1 MLDIFNDYVL
11 QREELLAR
19 IAQELQLDK
28 TRLER
33 MESAYNAVA
42 ELLKKDKDFFDGLV
56 IEVYAQGSKRIG
68 ATVRPINNADFDL
81 DVVLHIYDP
90 FYRHSPEA
98 IYNAL
103 VRSLEK
109 DAYYKSI
116 LEKKTRCVRLNY
128 KSDFHMDILPACMP
142 DTSEKEM
149 IKIPEKALRN
159 WSSGNPKG
167 FANWFLNI
175 AKSVE
180 EPLLGRYADVLV
192 KAQIETERL
201 PEEAYLKTPLQRVV
215 QLLKRYRDIFF
226 EDRDY
231 PVSSIVITTLAARF
245 YSAEDSIFEA
255 MDNIVQRIKNG
266 YLEAIRD
273 GKRFKVLNPV
283 NAEED
288 FTDSWTDQH
297 YKSFFNFIDDLHTRW
312 QNLKNSFE
320 TSKEDYIRLFGE
332 GVYKKSLNEQFKNFA
347 KSTNNSLAKSSGLI
361 AASIAFT
368 SPSGNINS
376 SSGYKNGNHH
386 NFGGKY
392 KD

>member
-1 MLDIFNDYVL
+1 MLDIFNNYPL

-42 ELLKKDKDFFDGLV
+42 ELLKNDKDFFDGLV

-68 ATVRPINNADFDL
+68 ATVRPFNKADFDL
-81 DVVLHIYDP
+81 DVVLHIFDP
-90 FYRHSPEA
+90 YFRHSPEE

-103 VRSLEK
+103 VKALEK
-109 DAYYKSI
+109 DGYYKTI
-116 LEKKTRCVRLNY
+116 LEKKKRCVRLNY

-142 DTSEKEM
+142 SFSEKER
-149 IKIPEKALRN
+149 IKIPEKALRG

-167 FANWFLNI
+167 FADWFLSI
-175 AKSVE
+175 ANSVE
-180 EPLLGRYADVLV
+180 SPLLSRNVVALLE
-192 KAQIETERL
+192 AQIETERL

-226 EDRDY
+226 EKKDY
-231 PVSSIVITTLAARF
+231 PVSSIVITTLAAQF
-245 YSAEDSIFEA
+245 YGAENSIFEA
-255 MDNIVQRIKNG
+255 MDNVVSKIKSS
-266 YLEAIRD
+266 YLDSIRNS
-273 GKRFKVLNPV
+273 KKFKVLNPV
-283 NAEED
+283 NQEED
-288 FTDSWTDQH
+288 FTDSWTNEH
-297 YKSFFNFIDDLHTRW
+297 YRSFFSFIEDFHKRW

-320 TSKEDYIRLFGE
+320 TSNEDYIRLFGE
-332 GVYKKSLNEQFKNFA
+332 GVYKKTLSEQFENFA
-347 KSTNNSLAKSSGLI
+347 KSTNNPLAKSSGLI

-368 SPSGNINS
+368 SPSGSINS
-376 SSGYKNGNHH
+376 SNGYKNGKHH

-392 KD
+392 

>member
-103 VRSLEK
+103 VRALEK

-116 LEKKTRCVRLNY
+116 LEKKKRCVRLNY

-167 FANWFLNI
+167 FANWFLSI
-175 AKSVE
+175 ANSVK
-180 EPLLGRYADVLV
+180 EPLLKRNANVLL
-192 KAQIETERL
+192 KSQIETERL

-266 YLEAIRD
+266 YQEAIRD

-283 NAEED
+283 NTEED

-297 YKSFFNFIDDLHTRW
+297 YKSFFNFIDDLNTRW

-347 KSTNNSLAKSSGLI
+347 KSTNSSMEKSSGLI
-361 AASIAFT
+361 AANIAFT
-368 SPSGNINS
+368 TPDGKINS
-376 SSGYKNGNHH
+376 TNGVKNGNHH
-386 NFGGKY
+386 NYGGKY
-392 KD
+392 

>member
-1 MLDIFNDYVL
+1 MLDIFNDYVI

-28 TRLER
+28 TRLVR

-42 ELLKKDKDFFDGLV
+42 ELLKNDKDFFDGLI
-56 IEVYAQGSKRIG
+56 IEVYAQGSMRIG
-68 ATVRPINNADFDL
+68 ATVRPINKSDFDL
-81 DVVLHIYDP
+81 DVVLHIFDP
-90 FYRHSPEA
+90 YYRYAPEE

-103 VRSLEK
+103 IKALEK
-109 DAYYKSI
+109 DGYYKTI
-116 LEKKTRCVRLNY
+116 LEKKKRCVRLNY

-142 DTSEKEM
+142 NLYEKEM
-149 IKIPEKALRN
+149 IKIPEKALN
-159 WSSGNPKG
+159 GWSSGNPKG

-175 AKSVE
+175 ANSVK
-180 EPLLGRYADVLV
+180 EPMLGRYADVLM

-215 QLLKRYRDIFF
+215 QLLKRYRDIYF
-226 EDRDY
+226 ENKNY

-245 YSAEDSIFEA
+245 YAAENSIFDA
-255 MDNIVQRIKNG
+255 MDNVVTNIKNS
-266 YLEAIRD
+266 YIDSILHS
-273 GKRFKVLNPV
+273 KKFKVLNPV
-283 NAEED
+283 NPEED
-288 FTDSWTDQH
+288 FTDSWTNEH
-297 YKSFFNFIDDLHTRW
+297 YRIFFSFIEDFHKRW

-320 TSKEDYIRLFGE
+320 TSHEDYIRLFGE
-332 GVYKKSLNEQFKNFA
+332 GVYKKTLNEQFQNFA

-376 SSGYKNGNHH
+376 SNGYKNGNHH

-392 KD
+392 

>member
-1 MLDIFNDYVL
+1 MLDIFNNYPL

-42 ELLKKDKDFFDGLV
+42 ELLKNDKYFFDGLV

-68 ATVRPINNADFDL
+68 ATVHPINKADFDL
-81 DVVLHIYDP
+81 DVVLHIFDP
-90 FYRHSPEA
+90 YHRYAPEE

-103 VRSLEK
+103 IKALEK
-109 DAYYKSI
+109 DGYYKTI
-116 LEKKTRCVRLNY
+116 LEKKKRCVRLNY

-142 DTSEKEM
+142 NLYEKEM
-149 IKIPEKALRN
+149 IKIPEKALSG

-175 AKSVE
+175 ANSVK
-180 EPLLGRYADVLV
+180 EPMLGRYAEVLL

-215 QLLKRYRDIFF
+215 QLFKRYRDIFF
-226 EDRDY
+226 EKKDY
-231 PVSSIVITTLAARF
+231 PVSSIVITTLTAQFYAA
-245 YSAEDSIFEA
+245 ENSIFEA
-255 MDNIVQRIKNG
+255 MDNVVSKIKSS
-266 YLEAIRD
+266 YLDSIRNN
-273 GKRFKVLNPV
+273 KKFKVLNPV
-283 NAEED
+283 NPEED
-288 FTDSWTDQH
+288 FTDSWTNEH
-297 YKSFFNFIDDLHTRW
+297 YKSFFNFIEDFHKRW
-312 QNLKNSFE
+312 LNLKNSFE
-320 TSKEDYIRLFGE
+320 ASNEDYIRLFGE
-332 GVYKKSLNEQFKNFA
+332 GVYKESLNKQLKNYA
-347 KSTNNSLAKSSGLI
+347 KSANSPLERSSGLI

-368 SPSGNINS
+368 SPNGNINS
-376 SSGYKNGNHH
+376 SNGYKNGSHH

-392 KD
+392 

>member
-1 MLDIFNDYVL
+1 MLDIFNNYPL

-28 TRLER
+28 TRLDR

-42 ELLKKDKDFFDGLV
+42 ELLKNDKDFFDGLV

-68 ATVRPINNADFDL
+68 ATVRPFNKADFDL
-81 DVVLHIYDP
+81 DVVLHIFDAYH
-90 FYRHSPEA
+90 RHSPEE

-103 VRSLEK
+103 VKALEK
-109 DAYYKSI
+109 DGYYKTI
-116 LEKKTRCVRLNY
+116 LEKKKRCVRLNY

-142 DTSEKEM
+142 DYSEKER
-149 IKIPEKALRN
+149 IKIPEKALRG

-167 FANWFLNI
+167 FADWFLSI
-175 AKSVE
+175 ANSVK
-180 EPLLGRYADVLV
+180 EPMLGRYADVLM

-215 QLLKRYRDIFF
+215 QLLKRYRDVFF
-226 EDRDY
+226 DKKDY
-231 PVSSIVITTLAARF
+231 PVSSIVITTLAAHF
-245 YSAEDSIFEA
+245 YNAENSIFEA
-255 MDNIVQRIKNG
+255 MDHIVSKIKNS
-266 YLEAIRD
+266 YQDSVRYN
-273 GKRFKVLNPV
+273 KKFKVLNPV
-283 NAEED
+283 NPEED
-288 FTDSWTDQH
+288 FTDSWTNEH
-297 YKSFFNFIDDLHTRW
+297 YVSFFSFIEDFHKRW

-320 TSKEDYIRLFGE
+320 TSNEDYIRLFGE
-332 GVYKKSLNEQFKNFA
+332 GVYKKTLNEQFQNFA

-376 SSGYKNGNHH
+376 SNGYKNGNHH

-392 KD
+392 